1 MKKFSVFIILGWM
14 LVVAS
19 GCTGREKLML
29 LNWGEYI
36 NDEVVTLF
44 EQEYNVQVVPTY
56 VENNEGFYEKV
67 DNSTTIF
74 DIVVPSEYMIEKM
87 QQDDL
92 LQKIDLTKLTNY
104 DAVNN
109 PLMPGVLGIQS
120 EMFAGNEEY
129 AVPYFWGTWGI
140 MYNKQKAGLEEAIT
154 THGWNAFFEEDKVPT
169 GTRVGMYNIPRYAYA
184 AAMLYNGLS
193 VNEESTSALEL
204 AETTLRMREFS
215 EWGTDTLK
223 KAIVA
228 NNLDLAFV
236 WTGDFLDVYYQQL
249 DVDPDPS
256 KVTFDIY
263 IPEDTIAFMDGLAI
277 PKNARNVELAHK
289 FIDFM
294 LRPEM
299 AYLNASVVGYC
310 TPVLAAYDQIVEY
323 QGDDAWLNAWA
334 DANLKYYPKP
344 LPTDPVQ
351 FKGTPLT
358 NLTRD
363 YLSSINT
370 MVNNVKVG

>member
-1 MKKFSVFIILGWM
+1 MKKISVFLIFGWM
-14 LVVAS
+14 LFVAS
-19 GCTGREKLML
+19 GCSGREKLML

-44 EQEYNVQVVPTY
+44 EEEYNVQVVPTY

-87 QQDDL
+87 KQDDL

-104 DAVNN
+104 NPVTN
-109 PLMPGVLGIQS
+109 PLMPGVLGIQG
-120 EMFAGNEEY
+120 EMFEGNEEY
-129 AVPYFWGTWGI
+129 AVPYFWGTWGL
-140 MYNKQKAGLEEAIT
+140 MYNKQKVGLEDAILA
-154 THGWNAFFEEDKVPT
+154 HGWDAFFETDKVPS

-193 VNEESTSALEL
+193 VNEESASALAL
-204 AETTLRMREFS
+204 AEQTLTMREFS

-249 DVDPDPS
+249 DIDPDPS
-256 KVTFDIY
+256 KVQFDIY

-294 LRPEM
+294 LRPAM

-310 TPVLAAYDQIVEY
+310 TPVLNAYNQIVEY
-323 QGDDAWLNAWA
+323 QGDDPWLNAWA
-334 DANLKYYPKP
+334 AANLKYYPKP

-351 FKGTPLT
+351 FKGTPLS

-363 YLSSINT
+363 YLASINT

>member
-1 MKKFSVFIILGWM
+1 MKKFSVFLILGWM
-14 LVVAS
+14 LFLAS
-19 GCTGREKLML
+19 SCDGRERLML

-36 NDEVVTLF
+36 NDEVVALF
-44 EQEYNVQVVPTY
+44 EQEYNVVVVPAF

-67 DNSTTIF
+67 DNATTLY
-74 DIVVPSEYMIEKM
+74 DNVVPSDYMIEKM
-87 QQDDL
+87 KQDDL

-104 DAVNN
+104 DSINN
-109 PLMPGVLGIQS
+109 PLMPGVLGIQG

-129 AVPYFWGTWGI
+129 AVPYFWGTWGL
-140 MYNKQKAGLEEAIT
+140 MYNKKVAGLEEAIQ
-154 THGWNAFFEEDKVPT
+154 THGWDAYFETSKVPA

-193 VNEESTSALEL
+193 VNEESATAL
-204 AETTLRMREFS
+204 ATANTTLRMRQFS

-236 WTGDFLDVYYQQL
+236 WTGDFLDVYYSQL
-249 DVDPDPS
+249 DTDPDTS
-256 KVTFDIY
+256 KITFDIY

-310 TPVLAAYDQIVEY
+310 TPVLKAYDQIVEY
-323 QGDDAWLNAWA
+323 EGTDAWLNAWA
-334 DANLKYYPKP
+334 EANLKYYPKP
-344 LPTDPVQ
+344 TIDDPVQ
-351 FKGTPLT
+351 FKGTPLS
-358 NLTRD
+358 NLSRD
-363 YLSSINT
+363 FIAQINT